1 VGDLV
6 KPLTTRPPACPPRAF
21 RFSTSLK
28 GPSPSPLGPTYG
40 RTLHVVKRL
49 GSGELESQV
58 LDVVW
63 GTPGPVTPRQVHD
76 ALSTSR
82 KLAYTTVM
90 TILVRLCEK
99 GLLEREPAGRAFA
112 YRPRVSREQ
121 RAAARMNDALTSAG
135 DPSLA
140 LTHFV
145 DSLSPDQVDE
155 LRKVVRRARSDP

>member
-1 VGDLV
+1 VGAAATAAAGEQRV
-6 KPLTTRPPACPPRAF
+6 TPLAVRCTPVT
-21 RFSTSLK
+21 
-28 GPSPSPLGPTYG
+28 
-40 RTLHVVKRL
+40 RL
-49 GSGELESQV
+49 GSGELENQV

-63 GTPGPVTPRQVHD
+63 GATGAVTPRQVHEE
-76 ALSTSR
+76 LSRHR

-90 TILVRLCEK
+90 TILVRLCKK

-112 YRPRVSREQ
+112 YRPRISREE

-145 DSLSPDQVDE
+145 ESLPPDQVDD
-155 LRKVVRRARSDP
+155 LRSALRQADSDQ

>member
-1 VGDLV
+1 M
-6 KPLTTRPPACPPRAF
+6 PA
-21 RFSTSLK
+21 
-28 GPSPSPLGPTYG
+28 YW
-40 RTLHVVKRL
+40 RTLHLVKRL
-49 GSGELESQV
+49 GRGELENRV

-63 GTPGPVTPRQVHD
+63 SAPGPVTPRQVRD
-76 ALSTSR
+76 ELSTSR

-99 GLLEREPAGRAFA
+99 GLLEREPAGQAFA

-121 RAAARMNDALTSAG
+121 RAAAHMNDALTSAG

-145 DSLSPDQVDE
+145 ESLSPRQVDE
-155 LRKVVRRARSDP
+155 LRKVVRRARSDR

>member
-1 VGDLV
+1 MATAAEAFEQRVIA
-6 KPLTTRPPACPPRAF
+6 PAVPC
-21 RFSTSLK
+21 
-28 GPSPSPLGPTYG
+28 
-40 RTLHVVKRL
+40 TLVKRL
-49 GSGELESQV
+49 GSGELENQV

-63 GTPGPVTPRQVHD
+63 GATGAVTPRQVHEE
-76 ALSTSR
+76 LSKTR

-90 TILVRLCEK
+90 TILVRLCKK

-112 YRPRVSREQ
+112 YRPRVSREE

-145 DSLSPDQVDE
+145 ESLPPDQVDD
-155 LRKVVRRARSDP
+155 LRSVLRQTRSDQ

>member
-1 VGDLV
+1 V
-6 KPLTTRPPACPPRAF
+6 
-21 RFSTSLK
+21 
-28 GPSPSPLGPTYG
+28 YG
-40 RTLHVVKRL
+40 RTLHLVKRL
-49 GSGELESQV
+49 GSGELENRV

-63 GTPGPVTPRQVHD
+63 SAPGPVTPRQVHD
-76 ALSTSR
+76 VLSTSR
-82 KLAYTTVM
+82 TLAYTTVM